1 MSENVQTAPA
11 FLTPRE
17 VAALLRCRRQT
28 VYDRISKGSIPAVRL
43 DPNAPLLVPRE
54 RLEALLREENSMS
67 IKTGDQPT
75 IVAPP
80 RPAGPVAKPPK

>member
-1 MSENVQTAPA
+1 MKIEHLQTAPA

-17 VAALLRCRRQT
+17 VAVLLRCRRQT

-43 DPNAPLLVPRE
+43 DPHAPLLVPRE
-54 RLEALLREENSMS
+54 RLVALLSRGDSMS

-75 IVAPP
+75 ITTPP
-80 RPAGPVAKPPK
+80 RPAGPIAKPK

>member
-1 MSENVQTAPA
+1 MEPVTNATSQTPV

-43 DPNAPLLVPRE
+43 DPKAPLLVPRE
-54 RLEALLREENSMS
+54 RLEALLRR
-67 IKTGDQPT
+67 G
-75 IVAPP
+75 
-80 RPAGPVAKPPK
+80 GKP